1 MPMSVIGTPSAA
13 ACGAGDLGR
22 DSTVH
27 ASFRGSGT
35 AQDFRSFE
43 KMSSDRVHLS
53 VPEARSLGERALRG
67 IGYDAE
73 ESRIVC
79 DHVIDA
85 ALCGY
90 EYSGLAKILNIPE
103 HRSFSQPHHKMRLV
117 HETEVSALYDGGN
130 NNGMIAMYY
139 GAQAAIEKARAHG
152 ISVIGVSNS
161 WMSGRSAYFVE
172 MIARAGLVAIH
183 TASSGPVVAPHGG
196 TKGALGTNPIAFAF
210 PGEDGPLVL
219 DIGTSAFM
227 ATELQLRARL
237 GQSVPEGVGLDRDGN
252 PTADARAIRDG
263 GVLLPFGAH
272 KGFGLALIV
281 QAFGLL
287 AGGAQEGYVFI
298 TFRPDLLVPLADLK
312 REIAALIA
320 RVKSVPRQ
328 EGFPEIRIPGE
339 QSARNR
345 ERLQGEGLMI
355 DRLVHDRL
363 EALAGLNAPVGT
375 PASV

>member
-1 MPMSVIGTPSAA
+1 MS
-13 ACGAGDLGR
+13 C
-22 DSTVH
+22 
-27 ASFRGSGT
+27 
-35 AQDFRSFE
+35 
-43 KMSSDRVHLS
+43 DRVHLG
-53 VPEARSLGERALRG
+53 VAEARALGERALRG

-73 ESRIVC
+73 DAHIVC

-103 HRSFSQPHHKMRLV
+103 HRRFAEPRHKMRLV

-130 NNGMIAMYY
+130 NNGMIAMYR
-139 GAQAAIEKARAHG
+139 GAQAAIAKAAAHG
-152 ISVIGVSNS
+152 ISVVGISNS

-172 MIARAGLVAIH
+172 MIARAGFVAIH
-183 TASSGPVVAPHGG
+183 TASSSPAVAPYGG
-196 TKGALGTNPIAFAF
+196 TKPALGTNPIAFAL

-237 GQSVPEGVGLDRDGN
+237 GQPVPEGVGIDRDGR
-252 PTADARAIRDG
+252 PTREAAAIRDG
-263 GVLLPFGAH
+263 GALLPFGGY

-287 AGGAQEGYVFI
+287 AGAAHDGYVFI
-298 TFRPDLLVPLADLK
+298 AFRPDLLVPIADLK
-312 REIAALIA
+312 RELAALIA

-328 EGFPEIRIPGE
+328 EGFAEIRIPGE

-345 ERLQGEGLMI
+345 ERLMHEGLTI
-355 DRLVHDRL
+355 DRLVYDRL
-363 EALAGLNAPVGT
+363 EALAGQNAPAG
-375 PASV
+375 AALAH